1 VINTIRDII
10 AIHEDELSAGLNE
23 SCLSDIRNFLA
34 ASTNNAEDYLTYY
47 AMALDE
53 LNNPGVSDEEKN

>member
-10 AIHEDELSAGLNE
+10 AIHKDELRAGLNE

-34 ASTNNAEDYLTYY
+34 ASTDNAKDYLMYY

-53 LNNPGVSDEEKN
+53 LNNQGANSEEKD